1 MLYFIAVSSSW
12 VFWINISLSRHFS
25 FAFRINWLS
34 SEIREQRLLLEKLH
48 QAIISKNDISTRL
61 TDDWFTQ
68 QCQLWI
74 CRVLS
79 HNQRRKIG
87 WCFFFFFCLRVL
99 VLFTSSTDKLLWVV
113 RDVFLPLPN
122 SSRQSRDSDLCRQCR
137 RFPFSIKFFLRG
149 FGWRSLRLRLIL
161 KHPAALEENLS
172 PREQIAG
179 GQVSWVDSESV
190 TTNLLNANKIYA
202 LTLTV
207 EHCFKEPSWY
217 ACSHTPLTLR
227 IKNRDAMDIFH
238 KKSPLHKC
246 TSAVLQLWITVLA
259 PNRTKRFWMTV
270 WRIAL
275 SMTFDFLEIE
285 LL

>member
-1 MLYFIAVSSSW
+1 MLYFVAVSSSW

-25 FAFRINWLS
+25 FAFRINSLS

-48 QAIISKNDISTRL
+48 QAIISKNDISTHL

-74 CRVLS
+74 CTVLS
-79 HNQRRKIG
+79 YNQRRKIG
-87 WCFFFFFCLRVL
+87 WCFFFACEYSFF
-99 VLFTSSTDKLLWVV
+99 SLLLQISYPGLSET
-113 RDVFLPLPN
+113 FFSLPN

-149 FGWRSLRLRLIL
+149 FGQRSLRLWLIL
-161 KHPAALEENLS
+161 KHPAAWEENLS

-217 ACSHTPLTLR
+217 ACSHTPVTLR

-246 TSAVLQLWITVLA
+246 RSAVLQLWITVLA

-270 WRIAL
+270 WRLAL